1 MKIYQ
6 TNLLNSFSNLI
17 HCFSAKNGGISSSV
31 YSSLNLAFHVGD
43 NRVDVD
49 KNHTLLADKLNYD
62 TQNLVHMKQIHSDL
76 VHIVTEN
83 DNFETPPT
91 CDALITD
98 KINTPLMV
106 MVADCSPILF
116 YDDVKK
122 VIAVAHAGRQGAFK
136 NIVKNV
142 IDSFKDN
149 YGSNAKDILVTIG
162 ASIGKCCYEVGNEI
176 YEEAKELN
184 LEESL
189 LKQDFSYYLNVSA
202 ILKKQLLDAGV
213 QNENIEISNECTCCK
228 SDKYFSY
235 RADGTTGRFCG
246 VIKLL

>member
-17 HCFSAKNGGISSSV
+17 HCFSAKDGGLSSGV

-43 NRVDVD
+43 NRADVD
-49 KNHTLLADKLNYD
+49 KNHALLAEKLHYNK
-62 TQNLVHMKQIHSDL
+62 QNLIHMKQIHSDL
-76 VHIVTEN
+76 VHIVIKD
-83 DNFETPPT
+83 DNYQTPPT

-98 KINTPLMV
+98 NIETPLMV

-149 YGSNAKDILVTIG
+149 YGSKAEDILVVIG

-176 YEEAKELN
+176 YEEAKVLH
-184 LEESL
+184 LGESL
-189 LKQDFSYYLNVSA
+189 LKRNSSYYLDISA
-202 ILKKQLLDAGV
+202 ILKQQLLDAGI
-213 QNENIEISNECTCCK
+213 QNKNIEVSDECTCCK
-228 SDKYFSY
+228 SNKYFSY
-235 RADGTTGRFCG
+235 RAEGTTGRFCG